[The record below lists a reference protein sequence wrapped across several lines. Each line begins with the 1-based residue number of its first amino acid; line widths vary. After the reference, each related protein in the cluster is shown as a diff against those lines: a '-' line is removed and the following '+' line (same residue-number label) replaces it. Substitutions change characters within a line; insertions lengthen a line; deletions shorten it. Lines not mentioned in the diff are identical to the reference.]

1 MVIIGR
7 WDESEVGAGL
17 LARRDEPV
25 NPFTKKPGHSGP
37 RYGRTP
43 REDSRN
49 KRTSGSAP
57 QPPGARKP
65 VQVPPPPGGDKS
77 QSKKPAE
84 KNVGRGAPVAA
95 GGGRSVG
102 LRPQAKETKTEPITT
117 EERAKLLIE
126 QKEETELIQ
135 EEVEPVVVAKTA
147 AAAPKRVM
155 PSTAAKKLTP
165 EQRRA
170 NAWKKKNRPR
180 APAKRVKKLHRG
192 KYMEFKYD
200 VRRILDEEDVSD
212 EFRSN
217 ILGQTWAKGER
228 MGVEDAKKFLNEKVA
243 EGELPERAAT
253 RIISL
258 INSLT
263 TRR

>member
-7 WDESEVGAGL
+7 WDESGIGAGL
-17 LARRDEPV
+17 LARRDEPD

-37 RYGRTP
+37 RYGRPP
-43 REDSRN
+43 REDSRA
-49 KRTSGSAP
+49 KRTPGSAP
-57 QPPGARKP
+57 QPPGTRKP
-65 VQVPPPPGGDKS
+65 VQAPPPPGGDKS
-77 QSKKPAE
+77 ESKKPE
-84 KNVGRGAPVAA
+84 ENNVARGSPAAA
-95 GGGRSVG
+95 GGRKSVG
-102 LRPQAKETKTEPITT
+102 LRPQVKEAKSEPIPT

-126 QKEETELIQ
+126 QKEETELAQ
-135 EEVEPVVVAKTA
+135 DEVVAVSVETTA
-147 AAAPKRVM
+147 AAPTRVM

-200 VRRILDEEDVSD
+200 VRKILDEETVSE

-228 MGVEDAKKFLNEKVA
+228 MGVEDAKTFLNDKVA
-243 EGELPERAAT
+243 AGELPKRAAA